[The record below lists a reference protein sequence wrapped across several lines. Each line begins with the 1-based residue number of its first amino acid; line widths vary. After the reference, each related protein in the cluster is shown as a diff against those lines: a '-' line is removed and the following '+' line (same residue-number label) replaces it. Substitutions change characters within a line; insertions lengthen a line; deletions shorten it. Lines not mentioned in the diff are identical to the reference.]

1 MQENQLFVAKGPA
14 SSSQP
19 NGLGADLSA
28 LPAVGGEVALPTGES
43 KFPVRFGDYQLL
55 DLIGTG
61 ALGNVYRAQGVQT
74 PDRQVAIKVLRRRL
88 SSRGDVHDGTATN
101 CPDVAF
107 EIEAQAARLMRH
119 PHILQVLDTG
129 EFAGYAYIT
138 TELVLP
144 ARTLR
149 DFIEAG
155 PVHDSA
161 YLARLIYMCAC
172 GLAHVHRHG
181 IVHRDIKPE
190 NILCDSTDNVKI
202 SDFGIAYLRRESRQ
216 LSESHIVGSPQY
228 MSPEQLRKQELTHKS
243 DLFSL
248 GVIFYELLTGRHPF
262 TGPDL
267 KAVIRSILS
276 GPPPPPLAE
285 VREGLPEGLQ
295 IVLERCLAKEP
306 QERYNSCRELA
317 DALSGLFPVIA
328 EEQQQDPMVEE
339 LNRSMRELKFF
350 EDFSDAEIRDLAEG
364 VTYQEYQVGEDII
377 CEGHTNRAFYI
388 VTRGSVEVTKRQS
401 PIDMLRP
408 GDCFGEM
415 GYLADIKRTATVAAK
430 EPDTTV
436 ISLTSA
442 LIEQLPD
449 TVQLKFTKA
458 FIRVLVAR
466 LQQTTRM
473 LTIYL
478 DE

>member
-1 MQENQLFVAKGPA
+1 MQENQQIETN
-14 SSSQP
+14 SQAP
-19 NGLGADLSA
+19 SPQPGAFGADLSA
-28 LPAVGGEVALPTGES
+28 LPTGGSEVALPTGES

-55 DLIGTG
+55 ELIGSG
-61 ALGNVYRAQGVQT
+61 ALGNVYRAQGGQN

-88 SSRGDVHDGTATN
+88 GSPSAARDGTATSS
-101 CPDVAF
+101 PDMAF
-107 EIEAQAARLMRH
+107 EIEAQAAQLMRH

-149 DFIEAG
+149 DLIEAG
-155 PVHDSA
+155 PVHDCA
-161 YLARLIYMCAC
+161 YLTRLIYMCAC

-262 TGPDL
+262 PGPDL
-267 KAVIRSILS
+267 KAVIRSIL
-276 GPPPPPLAE
+276 GEKPPPPLAE
-285 VREGLPEGLQ
+285 ARAGLPEGLQ
-295 IVLERCLAKEP
+295 AVLERCLAKNP
-306 QERYNSCRELA
+306 QQRYNSCRELA
-317 DALSGLFPVIA
+317 DALSELFPAITA
-328 EEQQQDPMVEE
+328 EQQDPMVAE

-364 VTYQEYQVGEDII
+364 VIYQEYQVGEDII

-401 PIDMLRP
+401 PIDVLRP

-415 GYLADIKRTATVAAK
+415 GYLADIKRTATVVAK
-430 EPDTTV
+430 DPNTTV
-436 ISLTSA
+436 ISLTST

-449 TVQLKFTKA
+449 SVQLKFTKA

-473 LTIYL
+473 LTVYL